1 MPGFSKGFIFR
12 PIQWEGLMCFIQA
25 QYRIKGGIQGLS
37 LENTMLFVGVIW
49 FILLFR
55 SAETEQ
61 GSHETQREG
70 CCFIAKAKR
79 TVNMFTYDND
89 FKTHPCKMDLFLLD
103 LVFHVVCLTLPQT
116 LTTYKKSIS
125 EGKKKVMIFFLPLIE
140 SGLQVS
146 LGLSNCPEQLVSLTW
161 WVLSMWL
168 RAAEQLVL
176 RSLFFLIKKYIT
188 HFHGTKLEKIS
199 EGRKKIKTVHNIII
213 QKYYSV
219 ATF

>member
-55 SAETEQ
+55 SVETEQ
-61 GSHETQREG
+61 GSRETQREG

-125 EGKKKVMIFFLPLIE
+125 EGEKKSNDFFSPPNWIRPSSL
-140 SGLQVS
+140 SGI
-146 LGLSNCPEQLVSLTW
+146 EQLPGATGFPHLVS
-161 WVLSMWL
+161 VVYVVEGC
-168 RAAEQLVL
+168 RAA
-176 RSLFFLIKKYIT
+176 ST
-188 HFHGTKLEKIS
+188 
-199 EGRKKIKTVHNIII
+199 
-213 QKYYSV
+213 
-219 ATF
+219 